1 MINKKLQVALSKLLK
16 IDEKV
21 LETATDSETGDE
33 SILKEFTNKNIVH
46 TVDDLAKLISNS
58 NIKFQEENGL
68 VDPKTFDVGTIPK
81 SLYVKLKGTILQLKE
96 EEIAKKY
103 GVEKYDSLDDL
114 ITKLTEKSNDGKGKD
129 PDKDLLNQIDLLKK
143 TVEEKE
149 TELKTVGEKAIS
161 DAIMTEYNS
170 SVNKLPLDYDDDT
183 LPKQRE
189 LLNAAFMAKHKVV
202 KKGDVIVVL
211 NDKGEPLRDNLAE
224 PLKVSDVVKSFAESY
239 GFKFKSEDTGGRGAG
254 SSTGTSSINSNYKGK
269 TWAEILESE
278 KLTPNSD
285 ASDKVYVEWKAANK
299 S

>member
-21 LETATDSETGDE
+21 LEAATDLETGDE

-58 NIKFQEENGL
+58 NIKFQEEKGL
-68 VDPKTFDVGTIPK
+68 VDPNTLDIGTIPK
-81 SLYVKLKGTILQLKE
+81 LLYVKLKGTILQLKE
-96 EEIAKKY
+96 SEIAKKY

-114 ITKLTEKSNDGKGKD
+114 IAKLTEKSNNGKGKD

-149 TELKTVGEKAIS
+149 NELKTVGEKAIS

-211 NDKGEPLRDNLAE
+211 NDKGEPLRDKLAE
-224 PLKVSDVVKSFAESY
+224 PLKVSDVVKSFAEGY
-239 GFKFKSEDTGGRGAG
+239 GFKFKSDDPGGRGAG
-254 SSTGTSSINSNYKGK
+254 SSSGASSTNNNYKGK
-269 TWAEILESE
+269 TWAEILDSE

-285 ASDKVYVEWKAANK
+285 ASDKVYAEWKAANK
-299 S
+299 T